1 MGLPDYACMVYRV
14 SQRPY
19 RQLFEKV
26 WGKQAFAIKW
36 AADVEKACSTPGP
49 APTSD
54 PFPVPL
60 GPIDRGISNQTY
72 DQIALAIAGYEAS
85 PDVNV
90 IVGLLG
96 VWFHGGKDLVGDLR
110 QILLA
115 WTIPLGTNG
124 GTKVSADPP
133 VIAPL
138 AFVGLGLIGFL
149 ACSRR
154 FSGDS
159 ST

>member
-1 MGLPDYACMVYRV
+1 MRAIQSWSLNRILVLLLLGGLASLILDIRWEHRVELGRQWQTWIPLVYIGAMLV
-14 SQRPY
+14 VGIISLY
-19 RQLFEKV
+19 RWEGWGPKVLQLGF
-26 WGKQAFAIKW
+26 G
-36 AADVEKACSTPGP
+36 
-49 APTSD
+49 
-54 PFPVPL
+54 L
-60 GPIDRGISNQTY
+60 
-72 DQIALAIAGYEAS
+72 AL
-85 PDVNV
+85 

-110 QILLA
+110 QIVLA

-124 GTKVSADPP
+124 GTKVADDPP

-154 FSGDS
+154 FAGDS
-159 ST
+159 STSKDIAVHK

>member
-1 MGLPDYACMVYRV
+1 MTRESQEKLERLIRLINKESLSGLLIHL
-14 SQRPY
+14 Q
-19 RQLFEKV
+19 
-26 WGKQAFAIKW
+26 
-36 AADVEKACSTPGP
+36 
-49 APTSD
+49 
-54 PFPVPL
+54 
-60 GPIDRGISNQTY
+60 RGISNQAY

-90 IVGLLG
+90 IMGLLG